1 MKQRNNFKRI
11 NRNQI
16 HVFSKD
22 KAALLR
28 VSLMTAKVFTP
39 LVTMQPGRVDFGLIK
54 KTNLLKIVILKAKI

>member
-1 MKQRNNFKRI
+1 MKQRNDFKRI

-16 HVFSKD
+16 NVYSKD

-39 LVTMQPGRVDFGLIK
+39 LVIMKPAEELLWPHLIAIK
-54 KTNLLKIVILKAKI
+54 